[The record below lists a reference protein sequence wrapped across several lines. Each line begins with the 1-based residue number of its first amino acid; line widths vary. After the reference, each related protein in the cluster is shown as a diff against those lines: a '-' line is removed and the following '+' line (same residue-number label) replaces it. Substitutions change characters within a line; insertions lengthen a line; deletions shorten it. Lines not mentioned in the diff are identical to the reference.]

1 MTENVWAAGDFGKIA
16 PAAQGVGEW
25 LCDEVP
31 LYAGQ
36 RVLDVGCGTGNTALA
51 AARRR
56 TEVTGVDPVEFLLN
70 RARQRAEFEGLT
82 VDWRLGGAEALPCES
97 ASFDVVLSSFGL
109 IFSGDAAGAVAEAAR
124 VLKPGGAFAFTAWR
138 EGSLNDELFRI
149 CAAARPELQTIA
161 GARDWG
167 REGLVVEQLG
177 RQFTEIRFVSR
188 LFLHRAVSVEA
199 WLKGMKQFLAPVVL
213 AYEGLEEAA
222 AAALDGQL
230 LALGEGK
237 NEAPEHGFFTRV
249 PYFEVHARRL

>member
-1 MTENVWAAGDFGKIA
+1 MTGNVWAAGDFGKIA

-56 TEVTGVDPVEFLLN
+56 TEVMGADPVEFLLN

-97 ASFDVVLSSFGL
+97 EAFDVVLSSFGL
-109 IFSGDAAGAVAEAAR
+109 IFSGDAEGAVAEVAR
-124 VLKPGGAFAFTAWR
+124 VLKPGGVVAFTAWR
-138 EGSLNDELFRI
+138 EGCLNDELFRI
-149 CAAARPELQTIA
+149 CAAARPELKTIG

-167 REGLVVEQLG
+167 REGFVVEQLG
-177 RQFTEIRFVSR
+177 RAFTEIRFVPR
-188 LFLHRAVSVEA
+188 LFVARAVSVEA
-199 WLKGMKQFLAPVVL
+199 WLSGMKQFLAPVVL
-213 AYEGLEEAA
+213 AYEGLSAA
-222 AAALDGQL
+222 AAAELDDRML
-230 LALGEGK
+230 TLGAGK
-237 NEAPEHGFFTRV
+237 NEAPEHGFFARV
-249 PYFEVHARRL
+249 PYYEVHARKL

>member
-1 MTENVWAAGDFGKIA
+1 MTGNVWAAGDFGKIA

-25 LCDEVP
+25 LCDEAP

-70 RARQRAEFEGLT
+70 QARQRAEFEGLT

-109 IFSGDAAGAVAEAAR
+109 IFSGDAAGAVEEAAR
-124 VLKPGGAFAFTAWR
+124 VLRPGGGFAFTAWC
-138 EGSLNDELFRI
+138 EGCLNDELFRI

-167 REGLVVEQLG
+167 REGFVLEKLG
-177 RQFTEIRFVSR
+177 RAFTGIRFVPR
-188 LFLHRAVSVEA
+188 FFTARAVSVEA
-199 WLKGMKQFLAPVVL
+199 WLAGMKQFLAPVVL
-213 AYEGLEEAA
+213 AYEGLSAA
-222 AAALDGQL
+222 AAAELDECL
-230 LALGEGK
+230 LALGAAK
-237 NEAPEHGFFTRV
+237 NEAPEHGFFARV
-249 PYFEVHARRL
+249 PYYEVHARKL